1 MTADMLLPWLG
12 AFLSTLI
19 IESPF
24 LALFA
29 RGVASVPRV
38 FAMSLALQLTTH
50 PLLWLVFYD
59 LVDAVGGYVPAL
71 LIAEGLVF
79 AVEATFLGWMWGGRW
94 RLAAAATLV
103 ANVASTV
110 VGLLR

>member
-1 MTADMLLPWLG
+1 MTAAMLLPWFG

-19 IESPF
+19 IESPI
-24 LALFA
+24 LALFS
-29 RGVASVPRV
+29 RGVVSIPRT

-59 LVDAVGGYVPAL
+59 LVDLVGAYAPAL
-71 LIAEGLVF
+71 LIAEGVVF
-79 AVEATFLGWMWGGRW
+79 GVEAAFLGWMWAGRW
-94 RLAAAATLV
+94 RLAAVATLV
-103 ANVASTV
+103 ANLASTA